1 MVKCPNCKTEN
12 DNEDLFCF
20 ACGAPLALDE
30 ETAKAS
36 AANDSVERDPDGYPI
51 YDKKNGDAMRAQPNT
66 AQSIAV
72 GTRKAIE
79 KDLKGL
85 RPITRAAYYVVQ
97 SDNTTW
103 VRTGLVLM
111 FVASCVGILMLIRA
125 IFEEMTRIVESM
137 GINTSIET
145 GLTQIYKASITDYT
159 EKLIAYI
166 LLLFIVIFIYIL
178 LGRLI
183 LRIKKVRRKKK
194 KVEQRDMV

>member
-1 MVKCPNCKTEN
+1 MIKCPNCKTDN
-12 DNEDLFCF
+12 DNDDVFCY

-36 AANDSVERDPDGYPI
+36 AADDSVEKDPDGYPI
-51 YDKKNGDAMRAQPNT
+51 YDKKNGGTMRSQSNT

-103 VRTGLVLM
+103 IKTGIMVL
-111 FVASCVGILMLIRA
+111 FVACCVAILAIIRA
-125 IFEEMTRIVESM
+125 IFDKMTLIVESI
-137 GINTSIET
+137 GINTDIKT
-145 GLTQIYKASITDYT
+145 GLTEIYQANLSEYT
-159 EKLIAYI
+159 EGLIVYI
-166 LLLFIVIFIYIL
+166 LLLFLAVFVYIL
-178 LGRLI
+178 LGRLL

-194 KVEQRDMV
+194 KVEQKDMV

>member
-145 GLTQIYKASITDYT
+145 GLTQIYKASISDYT
-159 EKLIAYI
+159 EKLIGYI
-166 LLLFIVIFIYIL
+166 LLLFIVIFFYIL

>member
-1 MVKCPNCKTEN
+1 MIKCPNCKTDN
-12 DNEDLFCF
+12 DNEDVFCY

-36 AANDSVERDPDGYPI
+36 AADDSVERDPDGYPI
-51 YDKKNGDAMRAQPNT
+51 YDKKNGSAMRNQPNT

-103 VRTGLVLM
+103 IKTGIMVL
-111 FVASCVGILMLIRA
+111 FVACCVAILAIIRA
-125 IFEEMTRIVESM
+125 IFDKMTLIVESI
-137 GINTSIET
+137 GINTDIKT
-145 GLTQIYKASITDYT
+145 GLTEIYEANLSEYT
-159 EKLIAYI
+159 EGLIVYI
-166 LLLFIVIFIYIL
+166 LLLFLAVFVYIL
-178 LGRLI
+178 LGRLL

-194 KVEQRDMV
+194 KVEQKDMV

>member
-1 MVKCPNCKTEN
+1 MIKCPNCKTEN

-36 AANDSVERDPDGYPI
+36 AADDSVERDPDGYPI
-51 YDKKNGDAMRAQPNT
+51 YDKKNGDAIRTQTNT

-72 GTRKAIE
+72 GTRKAVE

-85 RPITRAAYYVVQ
+85 RPVTRAAYYVVQ

-103 VRTGLVLM
+103 IRTGLVLL
-111 FVASCVGILMLIRA
+111 FIASGVGILMLISA
-125 IFEEMTRIVESM
+125 IFNEMTLIVNSM
-137 GINTSIET
+137 GINTSITT
-145 GLTQIYKASITDYT
+145 GLTEIYKSNVSLYT
-159 EKLIAYI
+159 ERLVSYII
-166 LLLFIVIFIYIL
+166 LLFVAIFIYII

-194 KVEQRDMV
+194 KVEQMDMV

>member
-1 MVKCPNCKTEN
+1 MIKCPNCKTEN
-12 DNEDLFCF
+12 DSEDLFCF

-36 AANDSVERDPDGYPI
+36 AAGDNVERDPDGYPI
-51 YDKKNGDAMRAQPNT
+51 YDKKNGDSMRPQTNT

-111 FVASCVGILMLIRA
+111 FVACCVGILALIRA
-125 IFEEMTRIVESM
+125 IFEEMTRIVESI

-145 GLTQIYKASITDYT
+145 GLTQIYKASINDYT
-159 EKLIAYI
+159 EKLIGLI

-194 KVEQRDMV
+194 KVEQKDMV

>member
-1 MVKCPNCKTEN
+1 MIKCPNCKTEN

-20 ACGAPLALDE
+20 SCGAPLALDE

-36 AANDSVERDPDGYPI
+36 AAGDSVERDPDGYPI
-51 YDKKNGDAMRAQPNT
+51 YDKKNGDAMRPQTNT

-111 FVASCVGILMLIRA
+111 FVACAVGIVMLIRQ
-125 IFEEMTRIVESM
+125 IFEKMTNIVESL

-145 GLTQIYKASITDYT
+145 GLTEIYKASISDYT
-159 EKLIAYI
+159 EHLIGYI

>member
-1 MVKCPNCKTEN
+1 MIKCPNCKTEN
-12 DNEDLFCF
+12 DSEDLFCYS
-20 ACGAPLALDE
+20 CGAPLALDE
-30 ETAKAS
+30 EKAKES
-36 AANDSVERDPDGYPI
+36 AASDKVERDPDGYPI
-51 YDKKNGDAMRAQPNT
+51 YDKKSGEAIRTQSNT

-103 VRTGLVLM
+103 VRTGLVVM
-111 FVASCVGILMLIRA
+111 FVACCVGIITIISLI
-125 IFEEMTRIVESM
+125 FNEMKRIVESL
-137 GINTSIET
+137 GINASIRT
-145 GLTQIYKASITDYT
+145 GLTDIYEKNLSGYT
-159 EKLIAYI
+159 ERLVTYI
-166 LLLFIVIFIYIL
+166 ILLFIAVFIYIL

-194 KVEQRDMV
+194 KVEQKDMI